1 MLSVTGRKWRWGS
14 MVVAAVGLEAALVV
28 KMVGMERRQL
38 PKKHKRGQGIWRA
51 QLVATSW

>member
-1 MLSVTGRKWRWGS
+1 VRWCLFCPQRPGDA
-14 MVVAAVGLEAALVV
+14 AAVADLVIACH
-28 KMVGMERRQL
+28 ERDLTL